1 MYTSVID
8 TLLKGKDT
16 PLGVAISVSDNCQW
30 LTLLMYATPHINIS
44 LPVLSSATSTTP
56 TLPSDVKGSIN
67 NLINLIESNQNAIK
81 QMTDYNMDDVYFL
94 AQRATDKLA
103 IATYTLYLYGKR

>member
-30 LTLLMYATPHINIS
+30 LALVMYATPHTNIS
-44 LPVLSSATSTTP
+44 LPVLSSTTIATP
-56 TLPSDVKGSIN
+56 VVDSDVKGSIN
-67 NLINLIESNQNAIK
+67 NLLTLIESDQNAIK
-81 QMTDYNMDDVYFL
+81 QMSDYNMDDVYFL
-94 AQRATDKLA
+94 AQRSTDKLA

>member
-16 PLGVAISVSDNCQW
+16 PLGVAINVSDNCQW
-30 LTLLMYATPHINIS
+30 LALLMYATPHINIS
-44 LPVLSSATSTTP
+44 LPALSSTTA
-56 TLPSDVKGSIN
+56 LVADSDVKGSIN
-67 NLINLIESNQNAIK
+67 NLLSLIESNQNAIK

>member
-30 LTLLMYATPHINIS
+30 LALLMYATPHINTS
-44 LPVLSSATSTTP
+44 LPVLSSTKSITP
-56 TLPSDVKGSIN
+56 TVPSEVKGSIN
-67 NLINLIESNQNAIK
+67 KLLMLIESNQNAIK